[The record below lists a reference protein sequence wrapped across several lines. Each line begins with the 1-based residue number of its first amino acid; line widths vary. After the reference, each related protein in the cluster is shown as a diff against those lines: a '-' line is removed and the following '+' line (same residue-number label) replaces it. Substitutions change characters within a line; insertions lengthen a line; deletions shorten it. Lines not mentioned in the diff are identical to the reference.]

1 MNTVLI
7 FLSSLSIPTRKRPQV
22 GEGLEKDWKRLLD
35 ETVVCGSSLSSAA
48 VKVF

>member
-7 FLSSLSIPTRKRPQV
+7 FLSSLSIPTRKRP
-22 GEGLEKDWKRLLD
+22 EGLEKDWKRLLD